1 MENLKQRIES
11 YNKKFDEY
19 ENKLLKEEQ
28 TFEVIEGK
36 IPVLLSAPHSVRQLR
51 EGKIKGKDRY
61 TGAITIELA
70 KQTNSFAIY
79 KTYNNQDDA
88 SYDIENNE
96 YKEKVLEL
104 INKHNIKVFLD
115 IHGAKD
121 TDEFDVDI
129 GTDEKRN
136 LNGKTQILEN
146 LIKNLKEKGITKIGI
161 DKKFKACTMHTL
173 TKKIA
178 SSTNIACMQ
187 IEITR
192 KYRDLEQVEKMEK
205 VINAIKS
212 WIQEFG

>member
-104 INKHNIKVFLD
+104 IDKHNIKVFLD

-146 LIKNLKEKGITKIGI
+146 LIKNLNEKGITKIGI

-205 VINAIKS
+205 IINAIKS
-212 WIQEFG
+212 WIKEIG

>member
-19 ENKLLKEEQ
+19 ENKPLKEEQ
-28 TFEVIEGK
+28 TFEVIEGE

-146 LIKNLKEKGITKIGI
+146 LIKNLNEKGITKIGI

-205 VINAIKS
+205 IINAIKS
-212 WIQEFG
+212 WIKEIG

>member
-19 ENKLLKEEQ
+19 ENKPLKEEQ

-146 LIKNLKEKGITKIGI
+146 LIKNLNEKGITKIGI

-205 VINAIKS
+205 IINAIKS
-212 WIQEFG
+212 WIKEIG

>member
-19 ENKLLKEEQ
+19 ENKPLKEEQ

-104 INKHNIKVFLD
+104 IDKHNIKVFLD

-136 LNGKTQILEN
+136 LNGKTQTLEN
-146 LIKNLKEKGITKIGI
+146 LIKNLNEKGITKIGI

-205 VINAIKS
+205 IINAIKS
-212 WIQEFG
+212 WIKEIG

>member
-1 MENLKQRIES
+1 M
-11 YNKKFDEY
+11 
-19 ENKLLKEEQ
+19 
-28 TFEVIEGK
+28 
-36 IPVLLSAPHSVRQLR
+36 
-51 EGKIKGKDRY
+51 
-61 TGAITIELA
+61 
-70 KQTNSFAIY
+70 IY
-79 KTYNNQDDA
+79 
-88 SYDIENNE
+88 
-96 YKEKVLEL
+96 
-104 INKHNIKVFLD
+104 KHNIKVFLD

-146 LIKNLKEKGITKIGI
+146 LIKNLNEKGITKIGI

-192 KYRDLEQVEKMEK
+192 KYLDLESSRKMEK

>member
-19 ENKLLKEEQ
+19 ENKPLKEEQ

-129 GTDEKRN
+129 GTDEKKN

-146 LIKNLKEKGITKIGI
+146 LIKNLNEKGITKIGI

-205 VINAIKS
+205 IINAIKS
-212 WIQEFG
+212 WIKEVG

>member
-19 ENKLLKEEQ
+19 ENKPLKEEQ

-104 INKHNIKVFLD
+104 IYKHNIKVFLD

-146 LIKNLKEKGITKIGI
+146 LIKNLNEKGITKIGI

-192 KYRDLEQVEKMEK
+192 KYRDLEKMEK

>member
-19 ENKLLKEEQ
+19 ENKPLKEEQ

-205 VINAIKS
+205 IINAIKS

>member
-19 ENKLLKEEQ
+19 ENKPLKEEQ

-104 INKHNIKVFLD
+104 IDKHNIKVFLD

-146 LIKNLKEKGITKIGI
+146 LIKNLNEKGITQIGI

-212 WIQEFG
+212 WIKEIG

>member
-19 ENKLLKEEQ
+19 ENKPLKEEQ

-205 VINAIKS
+205 IINAIKS
-212 WIQEFG
+212 WIKEIG

>member
-1 MENLKQRIES
+1 MENLKQIIES

-205 VINAIKS
+205 IINAIKS
-212 WIQEFG
+212 WIKEIG

>member
-19 ENKLLKEEQ
+19 ENKPLKEEQ

-104 INKHNIKVFLD
+104 IDKHNIKVFLD

-205 VINAIKS
+205 IINAIKS

>member
-1 MENLKQRIES
+1 MENLKQRIAS

-19 ENKLLKEEQ
+19 ENKTSKNER

-51 EGKIKGKDRY
+51 EGKIKGKDKY

-96 YKEKVLEL
+96 YKEEVLEL
-104 INKHNIKVFLD
+104 IAKHNIKVFLD

-121 TDEFDVDI
+121 TDEFEVDI

-136 LNGKTQILEN
+136 LNGKAQILES

-187 IEITR
+187 IEIIR
-192 KYRDLEQVEKMEK
+192 KYRDLEQVENMEK
-205 VINAIKS
+205 IMNAIKT
-212 WIQEFG
+212 WIQEIG

>member
-19 ENKLLKEEQ
+19 ENKPLKEEQ

-104 INKHNIKVFLD
+104 IDKHNIKVFLD

-146 LIKNLKEKGITKIGI
+146 LIKNLNEKGITKIGI

-205 VINAIKS
+205 IINAIKS
-212 WIQEFG
+212 WIKEIG

>member
-19 ENKLLKEEQ
+19 ENKPLKEEQ

-104 INKHNIKVFLD
+104 IDKHNIKVFLD

-173 TKKIA
+173 TKKIV

-205 VINAIKS
+205 IINAIKS
-212 WIQEFG
+212 WIKEIG

>member
-19 ENKLLKEEQ
+19 QNKPSKDEK

-104 INKHNIKVFLD
+104 IDKHNIKVFLD

-136 LNGKTQILEN
+136 LNGNTQILES
-146 LIKNLKEKGITKIGI
+146 LIKNLKEKGIHKIGI

-178 SSTNIACMQ
+178 SSTKIACMQ

-192 KYRDLEQVEKMEK
+192 KYRDLEQVEKMGK
-205 VINAIKS
+205 VVNAIKS

>member
-178 SSTNIACMQ
+178 SSTNIACIQ

>member
-19 ENKLLKEEQ
+19 ENKPLKEEQ

-61 TGAITIELA
+61 TGVITIELA

-146 LIKNLKEKGITKIGI
+146 LIKNLNEKGITKIGI

-212 WIQEFG
+212 WIKEIG